1 MHKLTNTD
9 FVNFVKMMTTMQ
21 HCHVPT
27 LACPELE
34 SALNKYNYISKKIS
48 NTIFHNIL
56 NYTKIT

>member
-48 NTIFHNIL
+48 NTIFHKKKS
-56 NYTKIT
+56 Y